1 MNFINCFIGIVA
13 VLLGVFLS
21 ALLFFVKVSIVIG
34 IIFLAAHFV
43 AWLIFDIDL
52 INTVATFLQTLG

>member
-1 MNFINCFIGIVA
+1 MNFINCFIGIAA

-21 ALLFFVKVSIVIG
+21 VLLFFVKVSVVIG
-34 IIFLAAHFV
+34 IVFLAAHFV

>member
-21 ALLFFVKVSIVIG
+21 ALLFFVKASIVIG